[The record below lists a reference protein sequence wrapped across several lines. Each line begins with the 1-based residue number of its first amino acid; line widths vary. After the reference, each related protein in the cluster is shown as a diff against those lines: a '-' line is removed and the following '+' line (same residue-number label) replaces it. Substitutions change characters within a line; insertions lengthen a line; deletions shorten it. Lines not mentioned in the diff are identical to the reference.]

1 MSTIHNAVTNGKY
14 MLDDASVGR
23 NGKPL
28 SIIVRAVEGENRLVF
43 ISDPGGVAA
52 EQYRIMRRKLVERYP
67 TGGVVLVTSPGSG
80 DGKTLT
86 STNLAWCLA
95 ETGVPTLLAEMDLR
109 NPSVA
114 KLLGYQCESSGIEL
128 LLAGQEEPEAVVRQV
143 NRMRFHVAAAGRIT
157 PNPVDLLAG
166 RHLRDMIAWARQNY
180 KWVVLD
186 SPPLFPLADALE
198 LASMSDF
205 TLLVVRARV
214 SPRILVEKAIESLG
228 PHLQQVIMNE
238 GTECADS
245 SYRYLSAY
253 YPYGQRKK

>member
-1 MSTIHNAVTNGKY
+1 MSTIQNPATNGKF
-14 MLDDASVGR
+14 MLVDTQAPR
-23 NGKPL
+23 KPL
-28 SIIVRAVEGENRLVF
+28 PVIVRAAEGENRLVF

-67 TGGVVLVTSPGSG
+67 MGGAVLMTSPGSG

-86 STNLAWCLA
+86 STNLAWCMA

-109 NPSVA
+109 NPSVSR
-114 KLLGYQCESSGIEL
+114 LLGYQCESSGIESVL
-128 LLAGQEEPEAVVRQV
+128 GGGEDPENIIRQV

-166 RHLRDMIAWARQNY
+166 RQIREFLAWARQNY
-180 KWVVLD
+180 KWIVVD
-186 SPPLFPLADALE
+186 SPPLFPLSDALE
-198 LASMSDF
+198 LTSMTDF
-205 TLLVVRARV
+205 TVLVVRAHV
-214 SPRILVEKAIESLG
+214 SPRVLVEKAIEMLG

-245 SYRYLSAY
+245 SYRYASAY